1 MAKLYF
7 RYGTMNSGKSIEI
20 LRVAHN
26 YRERGMKP
34 VILKPATD
42 TLGDDHIH
50 SRIGI
55 SSPALVVNGSD
66 DLRELIQEQEQ
77 CDCVLIDECQFL
89 APEQVDQLM
98 TLVLRGVPV
107 ICYGLRT
114 NFQSRLFPASARLM
128 ELAHSIEE
136 IKTICDCG
144 RKAVFNA
151 RIGADDQITLEGDSI
166 QIETLDNPRY
176 IAMCGHCFNEKA
188 KLWV

>member
-1 MAKLYF
+1 
-7 RYGTMNSGKSIEI
+7 MNSGKSIEI

-26 YRERGMKP
+26 YRERGMTP

-55 SSPALVVNGSD
+55 SSPALVVHDTD
-66 DLRELIQEQEQ
+66 DLSALIAAQEK

-89 APEQVDQLM
+89 AAEQVDQLM

-114 NFQSRLFPASARLM
+114 NFQSHLFPASARLM
-128 ELAHSIEE
+128 ELAHTIEE

-151 RIGADDQITLEGDSI
+151 RVGANDQITLEGDSI

-188 KLWV
+188 KLWG

>member
-1 MAKLYF
+1 
-7 RYGTMNSGKSIEI
+7 MNSGKSIEI

-26 YRERGMKP
+26 YRERGMTP

-55 SSPALVVNGSD
+55 SSPAVVVHDDD
-66 DLRELIQEQEQ
+66 DLVDLIAAQPR

-89 APEQVDQLM
+89 APAQVDQLM

-114 NFQSRLFPASARLM
+114 DFQTNLFPASARLM
-128 ELAHSIEE
+128 ELAHTIEE

-151 RIGADDQITLEGDSI
+151 RVGADDQITLEGESI

-188 KLWV
+188 KLWS